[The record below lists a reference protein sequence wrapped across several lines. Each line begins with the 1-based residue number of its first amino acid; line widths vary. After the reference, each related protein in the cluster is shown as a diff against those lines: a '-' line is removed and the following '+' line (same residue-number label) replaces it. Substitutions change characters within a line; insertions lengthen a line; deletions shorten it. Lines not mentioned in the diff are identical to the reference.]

1 MEVGFEMKEDLGK
14 MALDVEGI
22 TSGKKVQYVLKRKK
36 KGMREM
42 PTI

>member
-1 MEVGFEMKEDLGK
+1 MEVGFEMIEDLGR

-22 TSGKKVQYVLKRKK
+22 TSGKKVQYVLERKK